1 MAGTIETFANISAQ
15 DLLRSGFRYYGW
27 VRKADS
33 TGIRKM
39 LHTRC
44 KYICQEAKKK
54 QYIYGEVKNSTM
66 RKVKVWNVNNSRE
79 ARVWNAKRIF
89 PPVCMT
95 MIGTNELT
103 LIISP

>member
-39 LHTRC
+39 LHMC
-44 KYICQEAKKK
+44 KYVSEEAKARS
-54 QYIYGEVKNSTM
+54 ISMVK
-66 RKVKVWNVNNSRE
+66 
-79 ARVWNAKRIF
+79 
-89 PPVCMT
+89 
-95 MIGTNELT
+95 
-103 LIISP
+103 IIILP

>member
-39 LHTRC
+39 LHMC
-44 KYICQEAKKK
+44 KYISKEAKPGKK
-54 QYIYGEVKNSTM
+54 YIYGEVNNYTM
-66 RKVKVWNVNNSRE
+66 RGSQGLQRE
-79 ARVWNAKRIF
+79 
-89 PPVCMT
+89 
-95 MIGTNELT
+95 
-103 LIISP
+103 